1 MKMLSTPLQI
11 SCKQKWT
18 FPAVGHLKWKLEFVS
33 NLLWMIAGWYRKF
46 RCLQSWNNTN
56 HVICQDKF
64 LVFLASSE
72 SLVLTLNYFLRSI
85 SKLLNVCLVCKTCMS
100 FKLMEPKKFKMKS
113 VQNLRWLVKVFSISA
128 WTENL
133 VMTLVLFVSFVWSV
147 NLHFPKIKRNLRS
160 NHIKRYFRFLY
171 WEKVGL
177 EPLATL
183 LISSFRSVNYANLVY
198 KLNITFWK
206 CQDAQKLCVLESI

>member
-1 MKMLSTPLQI
+1 MHIRKLEKYGVIEKNQSSSRNENVVSTITNIVQNRN
-11 SCKQKWT
+11 WT

-56 HVICQDKF
+56 TVICRDKF

-85 SKLLNVCLVCKTCMS
+85 SKLLNVCLVCKTCMG

-113 VQNLRWLVKVFSISA
+113 VQNLRWLVKVFSVFA

-133 VMTLVLFVSFVWSV
+133 VMTLVLFVSLVWSV
-147 NLHFPKIKRNLRS
+147 KCAFSKNKKKP
-160 NHIKRYFRFLY
+160 
-171 WEKVGL
+171 EK
-177 EPLATL
+177 
-183 LISSFRSVNYANLVY
+183 
-198 KLNITFWK
+198 
-206 CQDAQKLCVLESI
+206 